1 MRRSDSTAIESACAV
16 FGIFKADER
25 GIYMVHRVLE
35 FLIILTTIGSW
46 VRMFR
51 RGGERVLSQQG
62 FASLKYYTCLSNIF
76 AGLVSGLTVLCLL
89 VNGLQASLPMWV
101 VLLKYSAAV
110 SVCLTF
116 CVVMV
121 FLGPRMGY
129 KLLFAEEQLFLHAV
143 GPLLAVFSFLRSPF
157 IPQMKSSAT
166 FIAVIPTLLYGIVYA
181 ANILKNGI
189 GEGEKTNDWY
199 GFAVGGVKSIPVVF
213 AIIMTVTW
221 GLAVGML
228 ALRGVFQS

>member
-1 MRRSDSTAIESACAV
+1 
-16 FGIFKADER
+16 
-25 GIYMVHRVLE
+25 
-35 FLIILTTIGSW
+35 
-46 VRMFR
+46 
-51 RGGERVLSQQG
+51 
-62 FASLKYYTCLSNIF
+62 
-76 AGLVSGLTVLCLL
+76 
-89 VNGLQASLPMWV
+89 
-101 VLLKYSAAV
+101 
-110 SVCLTF
+110 
-116 CVVMV
+116 
-121 FLGPRMGY
+121 
-129 KLLFAEEQLFLHAV
+129 
-143 GPLLAVFSFLRSPF
+143 
-157 IPQMKSSAT
+157 MKSSAT

>member
-1 MRRSDSTAIESACAV
+1 
-16 FGIFKADER
+16 
-25 GIYMVHRVLE
+25 
-35 FLIILTTIGSW
+35 
-46 VRMFR
+46 
-51 RGGERVLSQQG
+51 
-62 FASLKYYTCLSNIF
+62 
-76 AGLVSGLTVLCLL
+76 
-89 VNGLQASLPMWV
+89 
-101 VLLKYSAAV
+101 
-110 SVCLTF
+110 
-116 CVVMV
+116 MV

-143 GPLLAVFSFLRSPF
+143 GPLLAVFSFLSSPF
-157 IPQMKSSAT
+157 IPQIKSSAT

-221 GLAVGML
+221 GMAVGML
-228 ALRGVFQS
+228 ALRGLFQG

>member
-1 MRRSDSTAIESACAV
+1 
-16 FGIFKADER
+16 
-25 GIYMVHRVLE
+25 MVHLVLE
-35 FLIILTTIGSW
+35 FLIIVTTIGSW
-46 VRMFR
+46 ISMFK
-51 RGGERVLSQQG
+51 RGGDRVLSQQG
-62 FASLKYYTCLSNIF
+62 LASLKYYTCLSNIF
-76 AGLVSGLTVLCLL
+76 AGLIAGLTIVCLL
-89 VNGLQASLPMWV
+89 VTGMKVSLPMWV
-101 VLLKYSAAV
+101 ALLKYSAAV

-143 GPLLAVFSFLRSPF
+143 GPLLAVFSFLSGPF

>member
-1 MRRSDSTAIESACAV
+1 
-16 FGIFKADER
+16 
-25 GIYMVHRVLE
+25 
-35 FLIILTTIGSW
+35 
-46 VRMFR
+46 
-51 RGGERVLSQQG
+51 
-62 FASLKYYTCLSNIF
+62 
-76 AGLVSGLTVLCLL
+76 
-89 VNGLQASLPMWV
+89 
-101 VLLKYSAAV
+101 
-110 SVCLTF
+110 
-116 CVVMV
+116 MV

-129 KLLFAEEQLFLHAV
+129 KLLFTEEQLFLHAV
-143 GPLLAVFSFLRSPF
+143 GPLLAVLSFLSSPF

-221 GLAVGML
+221 GMAVGML

>member
-1 MRRSDSTAIESACAV
+1 M
-16 FGIFKADER
+16 IFFA
-25 GIYMVHRVLE
+25 
-35 FLIILTTIGSW
+35 TIGSW
-46 VRMFR
+46 VLMFR
-51 RGGERVLSQQG
+51 RGGDRVLSQRG
-62 FASLKYYTCLSNIF
+62 IASLKYFTCLSNIF
-76 AGLVSGLTVLCLL
+76 AGLVSGMTVLCLIVTGMRAL
-89 VNGLQASLPMWV
+89 LPMWLI
-101 VLLKYSAAV
+101 LLKYSAAV

-116 CVVMV
+116 CVVVV

-129 KLLFAEEQLFLHAV
+129 KPLFAHEQLCLHAV
-143 GPLLAVFSFLRSPF
+143 GPLLAVFSFLSSPF
-157 IPQMKSSAT
+157 IPKIKFSAT